1 MDVAA
6 KMDGNIDGQSRTVK
20 EAEEGGGQGAGGETR
35 KDSDIE
41 SGQRN
46 REEGSGWKLMHNETC
61 SPGDR

>member
-1 MDVAA
+1 M
-6 KMDGNIDGQSRTVK
+6 GG
-20 EAEEGGGQGAGGETR
+20 GGGQGAGGETR